1 MIEKLLHI
9 TMING
14 AIALVLCAWILAV
27 YGYGLMAL
35 KLACKR
41 YAIFRSLLGDSL
53 ALASLLGFIAGSFM
67 LMFFVSV
74 WHLFFPLWG
83 WVSVVLA
90 LLGLILF
97 GVGLRAFVAGVGK
110 QVALSGLLA
119 LLVVLP
125 LSTLS
130 DSVGDSVNYHIQIV
144 TWIQESPLVFGL
156 GNVHTRLGYNGL
168 IYGFYALTDV
178 AQMIP
183 SLRSFVGNE
192 VMYFSFLFSAFLAF
206 VRLLQSREAR
216 FYELFIICAL
226 LPFPLILKW
235 GEFMGLY
242 VEGVGVVFGVAIF
255 ATLLYMWDSALGEH
269 SADFGGLEATADH
282 QSSSAPKPPK
292 NYESP
297 TANLRILEEEKQ
309 AGREKSC
316 RADTALESTFEKSH
330 DCGANAH
337 SPSLRDTAQAV
348 AWQSTSNNNLESSF
362 EHNAQKSPKVDSRD
376 NTAIP
381 LFTLLFLFAL
391 FATMVKIAN
400 FALILAVAISFV
412 LVYKSQVLS
421 KKFLLGLLGLGVLSA
436 ILVAPWVLKG
446 LATSGMIAYP
456 ASIGYIT
463 SLPWAVSEEMRQ
475 NEVCWIMSWAR
486 APMKNCHEVLADS
499 AWMVEWFGMKTRY
512 FSYFKYFVYSFF
524 MGLGFVLASRLY
536 TRRRVS
542 GFGAVF
548 ACIAIGVLY
557 WFFAGPDPRF
567 GMVYLIP
574 LLAVL
579 FGYILMQAYRAKSW
593 WLAFGFALACV
604 PMFVNGRYVFVIVWA
619 VLLVGLM
626 WQRPRWLVGGFV
638 LASLISVPNLY
649 RHDKWGIL
657 EYPKVREVYV
667 QQRVSDLGVLEYVR
681 FDTPNDNTQA
691 ILYEARP
698 MTPYFNQ
705 NLGKGEFWGR
715 EMFYT
720 QEPKP

>member
-14 AIALVLCAWILAV
+14 AIALVLCVWILAV

-41 YAIFRSLLGDSL
+41 YAIFGSLLGDSL
-53 ALASLLGFIAGSFM
+53 ALASLLSFIAGGFM
-67 LMFFVSV
+67 LMFFVCV

-90 LLGLILF
+90 LLGLGLF
-97 GVGLRAFVAGVGK
+97 AWLGREFISREVGIAAG
-110 QVALSGLLA
+110 LGLLV
-119 LLVVLP
+119 LLP
-125 LSTLS
+125 LSAMS

-144 TWIQESPLVFGL
+144 AWIQESPLVFGL

-178 AQMIP
+178 SQMIP

-206 VRLLQSREAR
+206 MRLLQSRDPR

-255 ATLLYMWDSALGEH
+255 AALLYIMDSALGNH
-269 SADFGGLEATADH
+269 SSDFVDFRVTADH
-282 QSSSAPKPPK
+282 QSSSAPKSTK
-292 NYESP
+292 STTSN
-297 TANLRILEEEKQ
+297 TATPRILEKDNR
-309 AGREKSC
+309 ALCEKS
-316 RADTALESTFEKSH
+316 A
-330 DCGANAH
+330 AN
-337 SPSLRDTAQAV
+337 
-348 AWQSTSNNNLESSF
+348 
-362 EHNAQKSPKVDSRD
+362 KKVDSRG
-376 NTAIP
+376 NTATP
-381 LFTLLFLFAL
+381 LFALLFLFAL

-400 FALILAVAISFV
+400 FALILAVIISFV
-412 LVYKSQVLS
+412 LVYKSQILS
-421 KKFLLGLLGLGVLSA
+421 KKFLLGLLGLGALSA
-436 ILVAPWVLKG
+436 ILVLPWVLKG

-463 SLPWAVSEEMRQ
+463 SLPWAVSEEARQ

-486 APMKNCHEVLADS
+486 APMKNCREVLADS

-536 TRRRVS
+536 TRRRIS
-542 GFGAVF
+542 GFGVVLG
-548 ACIAIGVLY
+548 CIAIGVVY

-579 FGYILMQAYRAKSW
+579 FGYIVMQAYKARSW
-593 WLAFGFALACV
+593 WLACAFVLACV
-604 PMFVNGRYVFVIVWA
+604 PMFMNGRYAFVIVWA

-626 WQRPRWLVGGFV
+626 WQRLGTRWLMGGFV

-649 RHDKWGIL
+649 RHDKWAIL

-667 QQRVSDLGVLEYVR
+667 QKRVSDLGVLEYVR